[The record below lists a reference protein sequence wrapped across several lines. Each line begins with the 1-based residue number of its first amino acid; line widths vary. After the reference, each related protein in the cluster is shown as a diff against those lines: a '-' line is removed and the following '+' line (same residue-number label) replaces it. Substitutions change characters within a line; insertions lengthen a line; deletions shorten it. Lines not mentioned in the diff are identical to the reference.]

1 MQSNLTINKKELLDA
16 FRDTVCSYSK
26 GQKSLAVDLDYSF
39 SNWSQICGKPERFP
53 LLKLPALMRITENLE
68 CLEVLADLFGYR
80 LVPKE
85 LAVRDLVQTLASK
98 LKMGSDVI
106 SDALQDL
113 IDFNIRTSDDWRRK
127 NG

>member
-1 MQSNLTINKKELLDA
+1 MQSNLKAKPKCLADT
-16 FRDTVCSYSK
+16 FRDTVCTYK
-26 GQKSLAVDLDYSF
+26 EGQKALAVDLDYSF

-68 CLEVLADLFGYR
+68 CLETLADLFGYR

-85 LAVRDLVQTLASK
+85 LAVRDLVQALSEK

-113 IDFNIRTSDDWRRK
+113 IDFNIRTSDDWRRR
-127 NG
+127 ND